1 MPFSTCEVR
10 TAGCDST
17 GFRQLSSF
25 LWRTNLE
32 VCILLFFVLVDF
44 MIGHF
49 HCRDF
54 PIIRAEHFRFCHNR
68 RRETF
73 MQKFKL
79 FVAGSLIFTVLFN
92 SFWES
97 VVVTHACMTCTG
109 LDFLSCLA
117 QDTILPFKLDQL
129 VSDCAY
135 QKVHIIFI
143 H

>member
-1 MPFSTCEVR
+1 
-10 TAGCDST
+10 
-17 GFRQLSSF
+17 
-25 LWRTNLE
+25 
-32 VCILLFFVLVDF
+32 
-44 MIGHF
+44 
-49 HCRDF
+49 
-54 PIIRAEHFRFCHNR
+54 
-68 RRETF
+68 

-97 VVVTHACMTCTG
+97 VVVTHACMTCNG

-129 VSDCAY
+129 VSDCEY